1 MNPFQI
7 GNDKASYFSF
17 WPEYWEINEQYRT
30 FVAQLKE

>member
-7 GNDKASYFSF
+7 GNMASHFSF
-17 WPEYWEINEQYRT
+17 SPEYWDINEQYRT